1 MQIYNTDK
9 FLELIREEGNVRF
22 VSCSFHDYLSHHKE
36 ASVMELPWEDECY
49 DNPEDGI
56 TLEQYHQIVA
66 AAQWKD
72 VECLISTKK

>member
-1 MQIYNTDK
+1 
-9 FLELIREEGNVRF
+9 
-22 VSCSFHDYLSHHKE
+22 
-36 ASVMELPWEDECY
+36 MELPWEDECY

-56 TLEQYHQIVA
+56 TLDQYHQIVA